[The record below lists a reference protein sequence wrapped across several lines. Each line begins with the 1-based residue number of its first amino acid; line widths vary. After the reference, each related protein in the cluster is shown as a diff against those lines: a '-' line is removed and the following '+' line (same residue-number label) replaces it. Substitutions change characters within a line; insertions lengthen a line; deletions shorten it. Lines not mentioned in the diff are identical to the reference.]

1 MHIDVALIELGVI
14 MLTLAVVGRIAA
26 RIGLPTIPLFLLAG
40 LFFCDGGVFPVTE
53 ARDFVEVGSSLGV
66 VFLLFMLGLEYTPVE
81 LRQSLRRN
89 APVGVLDIVFKATPG
104 VVAAALILGWGPL
117 AAAVLGGIT
126 YISSTGIVAKLL
138 IDLKRLGNRETPTV
152 LSVLVLED
160 LVMAIFLP
168 VIAVLLASGSV
179 TSGVISGV
187 AAVLI
192 VGAVLQ
198 FSPYATSHVNRLVDS
213 HSAELLL
220 FTLLGLATVVAGL
233 AERAN
238 VSYAIGAFLLG
249 IVLSGQVAERAREM
263 LVPLRDAFAAL
274 FFVNFGLGIDPASLL
289 SVAGPAGALVAV
301 GVVSKFATGWIAA
314 RRAGSA
320 IAGARRA
327 GVTLIARGEF
337 SIVLA
342 GIGVA
347 GGITSDLG
355 TLTMAY
361 VLGLAIVG
369 SLATRL
375 MR

>member
-40 LFFCDGGVFPVTE
+40 LFFGEGGVFPVTE

-89 APVGVLDIVFKATPG
+89 APVGVLDIVFNATPG
-104 VVAAALILGWGPL
+104 VVAALILGWGPL

-160 LVMAIFLP
+160 LVMAVFLP

-198 FSPYATSHVNRLVDS
+198 FSPYATSHVNCLVDS

-220 FTLLGLATVVAGL
+220 FTLLGLATVIAGL

-355 TLTMAY
+355 ILTVAY

>member
-1 MHIDVALIELGVI
+1 
-14 MLTLAVVGRIAA
+14 
-26 RIGLPTIPLFLLAG
+26 
-40 LFFCDGGVFPVTE
+40 
-53 ARDFVEVGSSLGV
+53 
-66 VFLLFMLGLEYTPVE
+66 
-81 LRQSLRRN
+81 
-89 APVGVLDIVFKATPG
+89 
-104 VVAAALILGWGPL
+104 
-117 AAAVLGGIT
+117 
-126 YISSTGIVAKLL
+126 
-138 IDLKRLGNRETPTV
+138 
-152 LSVLVLED
+152 
-160 LVMAIFLP
+160 
-168 VIAVLLASGSV
+168 
-179 TSGVISGV
+179 
-187 AAVLI
+187 
-192 VGAVLQ
+192 
-198 FSPYATSHVNRLVDS
+198 
-213 HSAELLL
+213 
-220 FTLLGLATVVAGL
+220 
-233 AERAN
+233 
-238 VSYAIGAFLLG
+238 
-249 IVLSGQVAERAREM
+249 
-263 LVPLRDAFAAL
+263 LRDAFAAL

-355 TLTMAY
+355 ILTVAY

>member
-1 MHIDVALIELGVI
+1 MRIDVALIELGVI
-14 MLTLAVVGRIAA
+14 MLTLAVVGRMAA
-26 RIGLPTIPLFLLAG
+26 RIGLPTIPLFLVAG
-40 LFFCDGGVFPVTE
+40 LFFGDGGVFPVNE

-66 VFLLFMLGLEYTPVE
+66 IFLLFMLGLEYTPVE

-89 APVGVLDIVFKATPG
+89 APAGVIDLVLNATPG
-104 VVAAALILGWGPL
+104 VVVALVLGWGPL

-126 YISSTGIVAKLL
+126 YISSTGIIAKLL
-138 IDLKRLGNRETPTV
+138 VDLRRLGNRETPTV
-152 LSVLVLED
+152 LSILVLED

-168 VIAVLLASGSV
+168 IIAVLLADGSV
-179 TSGVISGV
+179 VAGVVSGAAAVLLV
-187 AAVLI
+187 AAVL
-192 VGAVLQ
+192 V
-198 FSPYATSHVNRLVDS
+198 FSPYASGHVNRFVDS
-213 HSAELLL
+213 RSAELLL

-233 AERAN
+233 AERAH

-274 FFVNFGLGIDPASLL
+274 FFVNFGLGVDPADLISSAPPALL
-289 SVAGPAGALVAV
+289 LVVV
-301 GVVSKFATGWIAA
+301 GVASKFATGWLAA

-320 IAGARRA
+320 SHGARRA

-347 GGITSDLG
+347 GGITPDLG
-355 TLTMAY
+355 SLTVAY

-369 SLATRL
+369 SLATRFV
-375 MR
+375 R